1 MNKFI
6 NFYLK
11 ILPILGLVGIVFS
24 ALRTALESSITVY
37 LLIFTA
43 LIDTTV
49 VILGRKYLSK
59 PVIYVVSIM
68 LLMSVFAGLFNG
80 VEISR
85 RYITDVTNPLF
96 FFCKILIFTEYWKS
110 GDFEKYLKFYTKI
123 GVWGSVILLPIAY
136 FIYSSAGVNRI
147 AIFPPLEL
155 PYASYLQGNPLML
168 ILILI
173 LILLYG
179 KRAQLAGAIMTFVAY
194 IFLYQ
199 KKKIFK
205 YLLLGLAGI
214 IVFTVIL
221 EQFSDNNA
229 IRRLTYTYEQ
239 VVDSPSL
246 IEGLSAVSAGRDDE
260 ISSVFALMTNDADY
274 IFGLGVGFTYDLG
287 VYVDKD
293 VSNVHFSPLG
303 FLSKYG
309 MIFTLFIYF
318 YLFKTLFSFK
328 KRYIDRSYIIGYS
341 LFVFL
346 FIESFFSYSLF
357 VTPLAA
363 VSIGYLKFRTNSSS
377 INE

>member
-1 MNKFI
+1 M
-6 NFYLK
+6 Y
-11 ILPILGLVGIVFS
+11 G
-24 ALRTALESSITVY
+24 
-37 LLIFTA
+37 
-43 LIDTTV
+43 
-49 VILGRKYLSK
+49 
-59 PVIYVVSIM
+59 
-68 LLMSVFAGLFNG
+68 
-80 VEISR
+80 
-85 RYITDVTNPLF
+85 
-96 FFCKILIFTEYWKS
+96 
-110 GDFEKYLKFYTKI
+110 
-123 GVWGSVILLPIAY
+123 GSVILLPIAY

-155 PYASYLQGNPLML
+155 PFASYLQGNPLIL

-179 KRAQLAGAIMTFVAY
+179 KRAQLAGALMTFVAY
-194 IFLYQ
+194 IILFQ

-205 YLLLGLAGI
+205 YLMLGIIGI

-239 VVDSPSL
+239 VTDAPSL
-246 IEGLSAVSAGRDDE
+246 LEGLSAVSAGRDDE
-260 ISSVFALMTNDADY
+260 IDSIFALMTDEVDY
-274 IFGLGVGFTYDLG
+274 LFGLGVGFTYDLG

-309 MIFTLFIYF
+309 MFFTLFIYY
-318 YLFKTLFSFK
+318 YLFNTLFSFN
-328 KRYIDRSYIIGYS
+328 KRYVDRNYIVGYS
-341 LFVFL
+341 LFIFI

-363 VSIGYLKFRTNSSS
+363 VSIGYLKFRTISSS

>member
-1 MNKFI
+1 
-6 NFYLK
+6 
-11 ILPILGLVGIVFS
+11 
-24 ALRTALESSITVY
+24 
-37 LLIFTA
+37 
-43 LIDTTV
+43 
-49 VILGRKYLSK
+49 
-59 PVIYVVSIM
+59 
-68 LLMSVFAGLFNG
+68 MSVFVGLFND

-96 FFCKILIFTEYWKS
+96 FFCKILIFTEYWKN
-110 GDFEKYLKFYTKI
+110 GDFKKYVGYYTKV

-155 PYASYLQGNPLML
+155 PFASYLQGNPLIL

-179 KRAQLAGAIMTFVAY
+179 KRAQLAGALMTFVAY
-194 IFLYQ
+194 IILFQ

-205 YLLLGLAGI
+205 YLMLGIIGI

-239 VVDSPSL
+239 VTDAPSL
-246 IEGLSAVSAGRDDE
+246 LEGLSAVSAGRDDE
-260 ISSVFALMTNDADY
+260 IDSIFALMTDDVDY
-274 IFGLGVGFTYDLG
+274 LFGLGVGFTYDLG

-309 MIFTLFIYF
+309 MFFTLFIYY
-318 YLFKTLFSFK
+318 YLFNTLFSFN
-328 KRYIDRSYIIGYS
+328 KRYVDRNYIVGYS
-341 LFVFL
+341 LFIFI

-363 VSIGYLKFRTNSSS
+363 VSIGYLKFRTISSS